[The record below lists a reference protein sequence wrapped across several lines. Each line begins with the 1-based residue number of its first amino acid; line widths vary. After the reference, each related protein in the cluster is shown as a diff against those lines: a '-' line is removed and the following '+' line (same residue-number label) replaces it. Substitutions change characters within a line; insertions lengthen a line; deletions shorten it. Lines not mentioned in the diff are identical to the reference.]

1 MYGLL
6 IMIRVYR
13 GVRLRNGPWV
23 PQCSYTY
30 LYATKTA
37 SGARITWTVFMQNKT
52 ITFRLKKHFEPVKGL
67 LLRFLFF
74 PPVISHIPTT
84 LRHRRRSLSISH
96 VSTTNTHTNTIV
108 ACAPP
113 PLSTV
118 VLPLSPPVGTL
129 HELNDCCFSSFY
141 THTTSSI
148 DAYIYIPR
156 IRQQKQQ

>member
-1 MYGLL
+1 M
-6 IMIRVYR
+6 
-13 GVRLRNGPWV
+13 

-84 LRHRRRSLSISH
+84 LRRRRRSLSISH
-96 VSTTNTHTNTIV
+96 VSTTNAHTHTAHKHDRRVCSATIINGCFTPFAAGRNTARAKRLLFFII
-108 ACAPP
+108 
-113 PLSTV
+113 
-118 VLPLSPPVGTL
+118 L
-129 HELNDCCFSSFY
+129 H
-141 THTTSSI
+141 THTHIHTHVI
-148 DAYIYIPR
+148 HRRIHLYTAYTTTKTTII
-156 IRQQKQQ
+156 IIV